1 VKEQAM
7 HEDAPFGLL
16 GRTLGHSWSPQIHTM
31 LGSAPYALH
40 ELEPAEVAPFIR
52 TGAWQGLNVTIP
64 YKRNAFEL
72 ADEASPRAKR
82 LGVANTL
89 IHRPDGRIY
98 ADNTDLAGFSW
109 MLERFC
115 QQKFNKTAQEA
126 LTDEPVL
133 VLGSGGA
140 SQAVQAALADTGA
153 RTAVISRHGA
163 DNYAT
168 VATRHSDA
176 ILVVNATPVGMFPH
190 CPASPLSSHAFEAL
204 ESLRGALDVIYNPQR
219 TGLCLEA
226 EKRGLPYESGLT
238 MLVAQARFSSEL
250 FQGKHLDDAEVCR
263 IEKRLEA
270 QSSNIC
276 LIGMPGVGKTSTGT
290 ALAHQ
295 LRRPFVDLDEAFRLE
310 QGQMTADYIE
320 QNGEAAFRILESKLL
335 ARYGASSGLVIA
347 CGGGVVMR
355 PENYWLLHQNGYII
369 MLDRPIE
376 DLPTRGRPLSRSIG
390 VEKLAEARMEL
401 YRKWSDIR
409 IGCTGTPAG
418 DAQAICN
425 ALGWDGDTAD

>member
-1 VKEQAM
+1 VKERTL

-176 ILVVNATPVGMFPH
+176 ILVVNACRHV
-190 CPASPLSSHAFEAL
+190 SPL
-204 ESLRGALDVIYNPQR
+204 P
-219 TGLCLEA
+219 CL
-226 EKRGLPYESGLT
+226 
-238 MLVAQARFSSEL
+238 
-250 FQGKHLDDAEVCR
+250 
-263 IEKRLEA
+263 
-270 QSSNIC
+270 
-276 LIGMPGVGKTSTGT
+276 T
-290 ALAHQ
+290 A
-295 LRRPFVDLDEAFRLE
+295 
-310 QGQMTADYIE
+310 
-320 QNGEAAFRILESKLL
+320 
-335 ARYGASSGLVIA
+335 
-347 CGGGVVMR
+347 
-355 PENYWLLHQNGYII
+355 
-369 MLDRPIE
+369 
-376 DLPTRGRPLSRSIG
+376 
-390 VEKLAEARMEL
+390 
-401 YRKWSDIR
+401 
-409 IGCTGTPAG
+409 
-418 DAQAICN
+418 
-425 ALGWDGDTAD
+425 